1 MRRCVILA
9 FLACFAACG
18 YDGIATS
25 LGPASNLTIADASG
39 EASFG
44 DAAVDVALIR
54 EEDPPP
60 IDVGDGSVV
69 YDDAG
74 SLDAATPFDA
84 GPLPTSPGS
93 PLIYVVS
100 TRFWTFDPVSG
111 GWGGGTQLP
120 ANGCPSLSELAVDA
134 FGKLFA
140 VGAGSG
146 ALYRVN
152 PSTVQCSA
160 IGAGGI
166 SYPQAL
172 TFAPRGTLNPS
183 VEELVGYG
191 ANGDYVRVDTT
202 TGALSLV
209 KAGVFAGYGVGDL
222 INVGPKGYVVLTGG
236 DCGAGDC
243 LWEVSLATGDKVGA
257 APVGKLP
264 VTNHVTGLGH
274 WGGRLYAFGAPDDVY
289 RIDPA
294 NPGAAVRIAGPGGY
308 TNVSYRGAGSR
319 TIAPPQ

>member
-1 MRRCVILA
+1 MRRPAILA
-9 FLACFAACG
+9 SLACFAACG
-18 YDGIATS
+18 YDGVATS
-25 LGPASNLTIADASG
+25 LGPANDLRIADASG
-39 EASFG
+39 DASFG
-44 DAAVDVALIR
+44 DASVDGALIR
-54 EEDPPP
+54 EDDPPP
-60 IDVGDGSVV
+60 IDVGDASVV
-69 YDDAG
+69 YADAG
-74 SLDAATPFDA
+74 NLEAATAFDA

-134 FGKLFA
+134 FGNLFA

-191 ANGDYVRVDTT
+191 ANGDYVRVDTDQPLR
-202 TGALSLV
+202 LSRSSTLMVRRLMLV
-209 KAGVFAGYGVGDL
+209 SA
-222 INVGPKGYVVLTGG
+222 
-236 DCGAGDC
+236 
-243 LWEVSLATGDKVGA
+243 WRHATFHISTFCQCRASMFMTFFVA
-257 APVGKLP
+257 
-264 VTNHVTGLGH
+264 TS
-274 WGGRLYAFGAPDDVY
+274 WY
-289 RIDPA
+289 
-294 NPGAAVRIAGPGGY
+294 
-308 TNVSYRGAGSR
+308 
-319 TIAPPQ
+319 